1 MCSDIYF
8 YLWVFIFLFY
18 LDSSHHASYTM
29 SRGVTLFN
37 FTQTRYG
44 TLSDPDLKKPGNQLI
59 FIVGQA
65 QGSSAWN
72 TVDVCEGYSYKYPN
86 PRWAGISTS
95 FAALQLLLNP
105 AQPRTICRGKMAL
118 DFSPKLTPTW
128 LGSFLDTWSR
138 FIQRN
143 PQVCLLF

>member
-1 MCSDIYF
+1 
-8 YLWVFIFLFY
+8 
-18 LDSSHHASYTM
+18 M
-29 SRGVTLFN
+29 SRGVILYN

-44 TLSDPDLKKPGNQLI
+44 TLSDPDLKKPGNNLI
-59 FIVGQA
+59 YIVGQA

-95 FAALQLLLNP
+95 FTATLLLLNP
-105 AQPRTICRGKMAL
+105 SQSRTVCRGKMAIDL
-118 DFSPKLTPTW
+118 SPKLTPSW

-143 PQVCLLF
+143 PQV